1 MMNAPSGGFRLA
13 SAIFNASSAS
23 SAVMFGPIDQP
34 TMRRDHMS
42 ITSAKY
48 SQPWRV
54 FTQAMS
60 ANHAM
65 LGPPASNLRPTTR
78 SSADSCLDARF
89 SPEGRLAHARVTP
102 RQPRSRMMR
111 AMRLREVRT
120 PSARGRMN
128 VLGAP

>member
-1 MMNAPSGGFRLA
+1 MRAAIALMNAPSGGFRLA
-13 SAIFNASSAS
+13 SAIFSASSAS

-48 SQPWRV
+48 SKPWRV

-65 LGPPASNLRPTTR
+65 LGPPASNLRPTTTR
-78 SSADSCLDARF
+78 SSADSCLDASRPRGAWRTRAYRRA
-89 SPEGRLAHARVTP
+89 SLAPA
-102 RQPRSRMMR
+102 
-111 AMRLREVRT
+111 
-120 PSARGRMN
+120 
-128 VLGAP
+128 